1 MAFWNTTALTATAA
15 PSVTTARLMP
25 RTRTAGRPSRTPTGT
40 ATSAARMIGN
50 GNGIPRL
57 TPSLETM
64 NPPMP
69 ANAICISEI
78 WPTNPV
84 TTTADSAMMTVTS
97 DVEMALW

>member
-1 MAFWNTTALTATAA
+1 M
-15 PSVTTARLMP
+15 
-25 RTRTAGRPSRTPTGT
+25 
-40 ATSAARMIGN
+40 
-50 GNGIPRL
+50 

-78 WPTNPV
+78 WPTKPV

-97 DVEMALW
+97 EVVMPPW